1 MKNRLIVLS
10 LASLTLVA
18 CSKVTSEKPNVVIIL
33 ADDLGWGD
41 VSFHGSTI
49 KTPNIDRLASEGI
62 EMDRFYA
69 APISSPSRAGLM
81 TGRYPSRFGFREAVI
96 PPWREDGLDENECTI
111 ADVLGENGYSNR
123 AIIGKWH
130 LGHTRKAHYPLNRGF
145 THFYGH
151 LNGAIEYFTHNREGE
166 LDWHNDWESC
176 YDKGYSTDLITK
188 EAVRCIDKYSKEG
201 PYFLYVAYNAPHT
214 PYEAPE
220 DEIAE
225 HIPLNEF
232 NALENKKDKDGWRYR
247 AMVTRMDKGIGHILE
262 AIEASGQMDNTIIL
276 FMSDNGGVPNMEPY
290 SNSGP
295 LRGHKFDE
303 WDGGVRVTA
312 AIYWKNGFKQGG
324 RKLDQVTG
332 IVDILPTLAD
342 IIGVNK
348 SPKHP
353 YDGLSVYSVLK
364 GEQESFDRDMYLG
377 LGAAVNHDWKFILA
391 GRNPGL
397 GLKENF
403 LVDYAN
409 NPFEEDQKAL
419 PGNDEIKEKMKV
431 YIQKYD
437 TITPSVP
444 EVPYGKGK
452 AGFVAPR
459 EWKVT
464 KPQNW

>member
-303 WDGGVRVTA
+303 WDGGDSGQH
-312 AIYWKNGFKQGG
+312 Y
-324 RKLDQVTG
+324 DQRCV
-332 IVDILPTLAD
+332 
-342 IIGVNK
+342 
-348 SPKHP
+348 
-353 YDGLSVYSVLK
+353 
-364 GEQESFDRDMYLG
+364 
-377 LGAAVNHDWKFILA
+377 
-391 GRNPGL
+391 
-397 GLKENF
+397 
-403 LVDYAN
+403 
-409 NPFEEDQKAL
+409 
-419 PGNDEIKEKMKV
+419 
-431 YIQKYD
+431 
-437 TITPSVP
+437 
-444 EVPYGKGK
+444 
-452 AGFVAPR
+452 
-459 EWKVT
+459 
-464 KPQNW
+464 